1 MYSINTSTIH
11 FIFQGSVSYILVKPQ
26 TDFPQI
32 NWLFLSI
39 IANEVYNKYTT
50 FKLQLNRKLSF
61 FHMWNALRQFSNKE
75 KRGITQT
82 SRYKCV
88 FPYLQEGIMTR
99 AVFPA
104 LSWKLHKQLFFCPL
118 CWSWISPWFLFCYW
132 FMLLSYCAY
141 FPVLCFRHWVEGLLC
156 VIMN

>member
-50 FKLQLNRKLSF
+50 FKLQLNRKL
-61 FHMWNALRQFSNKE
+61 
-75 KRGITQT
+75 TQT

-104 LSWKLHKQLFFCPL
+104 LS
-118 CWSWISPWFLFCYW
+118 
-132 FMLLSYCAY
+132 
-141 FPVLCFRHWVEGLLC
+141 
-156 VIMN
+156 